1 MEHAPRNETGLQ
13 GAADGGPLCDVH
25 GWDAP
30 FPLRLT
36 LDGTGVEALRRICD
50 EEIVL
55 IDEDIARDAI
65 PFPSRIPRERPRFT
79 LSVTRL
85 SGLAADRP
93 RPQPRR
99 RPPVPAVA
107 WPWWRRLPLLRSLI
121 DPAPAPGMAA
131 GKLAE
136 LVRAELVR
144 GAAGGKPVRIVG
156 LGEEAE
162 ALRSALEALGVEATR
177 LDPGYGADATWI
189 AEGFLR
195 RPRPGSFLDWFR
207 LAVPDGLRA
216 TGLIVILDET
226 AVAGTLAVMAGL
238 GDAVPGIVLPLSA
251 AEGRPDVGPF
261 GAGFGLIA
269 PAAPRHAPFP
279 IRATEWPKISL
290 VTVSYNQA
298 DFLEACLDSV
308 LGQGYPNLEY
318 VVIDG
323 GSTDGSVDILERY
336 RPHLST
342 LVIEPDEGQ
351 SDALNKGFGRTTG
364 DILNWLCS
372 DDLVEPGSFAR
383 IAETFLEHAPDL
395 VVGGCVRIG
404 ETRAEE
410 LYRHHCA
417 LPFGGPTPLSGLDLM
432 KFTQSWHTGNYFF
445 QPEVF
450 FSRRI
455 WELSGGLLKR
465 HLFYAMDYEMWLR
478 MGLAGA
484 TAYHIPDMLACSRV
498 HASQKTQADKLY
510 MHQLRQIMEEF
521 RDMAVQVAV
530 QVQAAPGPA
539 PAAVLSGAQPQNSP
553 T

>member
-1 MEHAPRNETGLQ
+1 MNAAPPPDGNALSETKEAGARHAAGMPCDLHGW
-13 GAADGGPLCDVH
+13 GGPF
-25 GWDAP
+25 P
-30 FPLRLT
+30 FRLSADHAATIGT
-36 LDGTGVEALRRICD
+36 LHRICG

-55 IDEDIARDAI
+55 IDEDIERDAI

-85 SGLAADRP
+85 ADPVPGQQRP
-93 RPQPRR
+93 EPRR
-99 RPPVPAVA
+99 RPPVPRAA
-107 WPWWRRLPLLRSLI
+107 WPWWRRLPILRGLLEGASASGGETGR
-121 DPAPAPGMAA
+121 
-131 GKLAE
+131 LAE
-136 LVRAELVR
+136 LIQKAAE
-144 GAAGGKPVRIVG
+144 GKPVRIVG
-156 LGEEAE
+156 QGDATE
-162 ALRSALEALGVEATR
+162 ALRLALEARGVEATR
-177 LDPGYGADATWI
+177 LDPGYGAGATWI
-189 AEGFLR
+189 EDGALR
-195 RPRPGSFLDWFR
+195 RPQAGSFLEWFR
-207 LAVPDGLRA
+207 MAVPDGLRA
-216 TGLIVILDET
+216 TGLIVIPDVG
-226 AVAGTLAVMAGL
+226 AVAETLAVMAGL
-238 GDAVPGIVLPLSA
+238 GDAVPGIVLPLDA
-251 AEGRPDVGPF
+251 AAGRPDVGPF
-261 GAGFGLIA
+261 GAGFGLIP

-279 IRATEWPKISL
+279 VKATEWPRISL

-308 LGQGYPNLEY
+308 LSQGYPNLEY
-318 VVIDG
+318 IVIDG
-323 GSTDGSVDILERY
+323 GSTDGSAEILERY

-342 LVIEPDEGQ
+342 LVIEPDNGQ

-383 IAETFLEHAPDL
+383 IAETFVEHAPDL

-404 ETRAEE
+404 ETRAAE

-432 KFTQSWHTGNYFF
+432 KFTRSWHRGHYFY

-455 WELSGGLLKR
+455 WTLSGGLLKQ

-498 HASQKTQADKLY
+498 HASQKTQSDKLY
-510 MHQLRQIMEEF
+510 MHQLRQIMEEYQ
-521 RDMAVQVAV
+521 DMAA
-530 QVQAAPGPA
+530 QVQLALGQPSAGQPA
-539 PAAVLSGAQPQNSP
+539 ERQP